1 MLKSDHVVV
10 GSAGDVIV
18 WRFKKA
24 NPYDILFLSLQH
36 GSCFFTKRMGAVL
49 CHSIS
54 APHGAMDVADQVV
67 AATRAVDL
75 IADLSKEGVIVSS
88 DRCAM
93 PNWADEGVLLEAVTP
108 ASQQAI
114 FAAPDQTLT
123 TLEF

>member
-1 MLKSDHVVV
+1 MLNSDHVVV

-36 GSCFFTKRMGAVL
+36 GSCFYTKRMGAVL
-49 CHSIS
+49 RHSIS
-54 APHGAMDVADQVV
+54 VPHGPMDVAVQVV

-75 IADLSKEGVIVSS
+75 IADLSKQGVIVSS
-88 DRCAM
+88 DQCGM
-93 PNWADEGVLLEAVTP
+93 PSWADEGVLLEAVTP
-108 ASQQAI
+108 ASQHAI
-114 FAAPDQTLT
+114 FAAPDQNLI